1 MNKMQ
6 DIVTFDRYEI
16 KLSGAGGQGIILAG
30 IILAHSI
37 AVYEDQFVAMSQSY
51 GPEARGGYCSA
62 EIIIN
67 DSVIDYPRAE
77 GYDLLLAM
85 NQESCDKYHKD
96 IKDSGLLLVDLSF
109 VHNTPHINVVS
120 LPFSKRAHEE
130 TGKNITATI
139 MALGS
144 LCKLTGIVR
153 INNLEH
159 GLFDNVPEGSKEVN
173 LKALKIGYAMAEEF
187 IEKNPL
193 DFNIKERDDEDP
205 FDE

>member
-1 MNKMQ
+1 MQ
-6 DIVTFDRYEI
+6 DIIISNRYEI

-51 GPEARGGYCSA
+51 GPEARGGSCSV

-85 NQESCDKYHKD
+85 NQESCDKFHKD
-96 IKDSGLLLVDLSF
+96 IKENGLLLVDSSF
-109 VHNTPHINVVS
+109 VHNTPHVNVIS
-120 LPFSKRAHEE
+120 LPFSKRAREE
-130 TGKNITATI
+130 TGKDITATI
-139 MALGS
+139 MAIGS
-144 LCKLTGIVR
+144 LCKLAGIVR

-159 GLFDNVPEGSKEVN
+159 GLFDNVPEWSKEIN
-173 LKALKIGYAMAEEF
+173 IKAIKTGYAMAEEF
-187 IEKNPL
+187 IEKNPV
-193 DFNIKERDDEDP
+193 DFNINGRDHEDP

>member
-1 MNKMQ
+1 MQ
-6 DIVTFDRYEI
+6 DIIISNRYEI

-51 GPEARGGYCSA
+51 GPEARGGSCSV

-85 NQESCDKYHKD
+85 NQESCDKFHKD
-96 IKDSGLLLVDLSF
+96 IKENGLLLVDSSF
-109 VHNTPHINVVS
+109 VHNTPHVNVIS
-120 LPFSKRAHEE
+120 LPFSKRAREE
-130 TGKNITATI
+130 TGKDITATI
-139 MALGS
+139 MAIGS
-144 LCKLTGIVR
+144 LCKLAGIVR

-159 GLFDNVPEGSKEVN
+159 GLFDNVPEGSKEAN
-173 LKALKIGYAMAEEF
+173 IKALKTGYAMAEEF
-187 IEKNPL
+187 IEKNPV
-193 DFNIKERDDEDP
+193 DFNINGRDHEDP